1 MVVVMKKAPN
11 EIRNIT
17 PNTSSMPVGAKNM
30 LSISSTILGS
40 ILLDEEENVVVPL
53 IGIRL
58 DVPLFDVFP
67 FSDGFPMSYL
77 LKE

>member
-1 MVVVMKKAPN
+1 MHYVKNVFQIVQIKIAELTNKIWVAEN
-11 EIRNIT
+11 LL
-17 PNTSSMPVGAKNM
+17 SVG
-30 LSISSTILGS
+30 STVLGS
-40 ILLDEEENVVVPL
+40 ILLDEEENVVIPL

>member
-1 MVVVMKKAPN
+1 MHYVKNVFQIVQIKIAELTNKIGVAEN
-11 EIRNIT
+11 LL
-17 PNTSSMPVGAKNM
+17 SVG
-30 LSISSTILGS
+30 STVLGS